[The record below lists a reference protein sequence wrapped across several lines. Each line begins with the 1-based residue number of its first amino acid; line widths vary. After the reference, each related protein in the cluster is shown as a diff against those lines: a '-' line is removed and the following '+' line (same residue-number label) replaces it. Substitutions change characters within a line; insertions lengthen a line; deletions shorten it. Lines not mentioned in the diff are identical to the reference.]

1 MHNNIHEKRTEGQ
14 SQEYNYHMF
23 DKLVKFPVLS
33 F

>member
-14 SQEYNYHMF
+14 SQEYDYHMF
-23 DKLVKFPVLS
+23 EELVIFPVLS